1 MKIPVTSINIGPV
14 YKKDILK
21 AMKSLQGDHAQKEF
35 ATLLA
40 FDVKVLPD
48 AQQYADDNNI
58 VIFTANIIYHLFDQF
73 TEHVKKCR
81 DDRKS
86 DEGSKAVFPCI
97 LEMVKG
103 AIFHVRDPIVIGVTV
118 KAGILKIGTPLCI
131 PDKGNQRLGKV
142 ESIELNGKPL
152 QMAKPTHGG
161 VAVKIAGDSSITY
174 GRHFDDT
181 NQIVSIIS
189 RDSIDALKQ
198 YFKDDLNQDDWR
210 LVVQLKKMFGIP

>member
-14 YKKDILK
+14 HRKDILK
-21 AMKSLQGDHAQKEF
+21 AMKSLQGEHVQKEY
-35 ATLLA
+35 ATILA
-40 FDVKVLPD
+40 FDVKIMPE

-58 VIFTANIIYHLFDQF
+58 TIFTANIIYHLFDQF
-73 TEHVKKCR
+73 QEHVKKCR

-86 DEGSKAVFPCI
+86 EEGSKAVFPCI

-103 AIFHVRDPIVIGVTV
+103 AIFHVKDPLVIGVTV

-131 PDKGNQRLGKV
+131 PDKDNLRIGRV
-142 ESIELNGKPL
+142 ESIELNAKPL

-161 VAVKIAGDSSITY
+161 VAVKITGDSSITY
-174 GRHFDDT
+174 GRHFDET
-181 NQIVSIIS
+181 NQIVSLIS

-198 YFKDDLNQDDWR
+198 YFKDDLQQDDWK